1 MPARTSVMSIRT
13 KLLATLCIALG
24 AVVVLVAAAI
34 RMEFSTI
41 ETAASLEAEH
51 IADSIAAIGLD
62 SNGRGTSELQKYVEQ
77 IGTRYGRDI
86 VVVDAIKRGVADA
99 DPTEIK
105 TFFTH
110 DPGNEVADTIKDG
123 SVRVFE
129 EKNDNHPDGI
139 MQIVVPLR
147 HVAGDAKSPIVGA
160 VILEYT
166 QIHDALVAKEQAT
179 LVFMS
184 CLGAGAI
191 ILLYVLG
198 VRLANGV
205 GRRLKALESG
215 VALVASGGSEMKM
228 SEQPR
233 DEIGNLG
240 VAFNKM
246 GAELRTAGEKLAED
260 RRLLEVRVAER
271 TAELADSNLH
281 LQAEMQEKNLAN
293 ERSEHLA
300 HYDSLTKL
308 PNRRMFST
316 LLERSIDH
324 ARRYKKELA
333 VLFIDLDRFKNIN
346 DTLGHGA
353 GDMLL
358 NEIAQRL
365 KTCLRASDTVARL
378 GGDEFV
384 ILLPEISRA
393 TDVAT
398 VAQNILS
405 AIFKPLILLGQ
416 EFRITASMGIS
427 LYPAC
432 GEDEQSLMKN
442 ADVAMYRAKEE
453 GKNTFKFFSE
463 TMNTHSFERLALE
476 SSLRLALERNE
487 FALHY
492 QPKLAVGSSEITGME
507 ALLRWQH
514 PALGMVAPI
523 KFIPIAEE
531 IGLIVPIGAWVL
543 KTACAQN
550 VAWQKGGLPAL
561 CMAVNLSPR
570 QFTDDNLLRDIAAI
584 LEETGMDPTLLE
596 LEITEGMLMQDVDKA
611 MKTLTVLR
619 DMGVR
624 LAIDDFGTGYSSLSQ
639 LKRFPVN
646 TIKVDRSFVRDL
658 DTNADD
664 RGITEAIIAMGKTL
678 SLTVIAEG
686 VETAG
691 QLAFLREHQCDEFQG
706 YFFSKAVPADE
717 FAALIRANTV
727 GADPDRTPQPKA
739 A

>member
-1 MPARTSVMSIRT
+1 
-13 KLLATLCIALG
+13 
-24 AVVVLVAAAI
+24 
-34 RMEFSTI
+34 
-41 ETAASLEAEH
+41 
-51 IADSIAAIGLD
+51 
-62 SNGRGTSELQKYVEQ
+62 
-77 IGTRYGRDI
+77 
-86 VVVDAIKRGVADA
+86 
-99 DPTEIK
+99 
-105 TFFTH
+105 
-110 DPGNEVADTIKDG
+110 
-123 SVRVFE
+123 
-129 EKNDNHPDGI
+129 
-139 MQIVVPLR
+139 
-147 HVAGDAKSPIVGA
+147 
-160 VILEYT
+160 
-166 QIHDALVAKEQAT
+166 
-179 LVFMS
+179 
-184 CLGAGAI
+184 
-191 ILLYVLG
+191 
-198 VRLANGV
+198 
-205 GRRLKALESG
+205 
-215 VALVASGGSEMKM
+215 MKV
-228 SEQPR
+228 SEQPP

-240 VAFNKM
+240 IAFNKM
-246 GAELRTAGEKLAED
+246 SAELQIAGEKLAEE
-260 RRLLEVRVAER
+260 RRLLEIRVMER
-271 TAELADSNLH
+271 TAELADANHL
-281 LQAEMQEKNLAN
+281 LQAEMQEKHLAN

-365 KTCLRASDTVARL
+365 KSCLRSSDTVARL

-384 ILLPEISRA
+384 ILLPEVSRA
-393 TDVAT
+393 SDVAT

-405 AIFKPLILLGQ
+405 TIFKPIILLGQ

-432 GEDEQSLMKN
+432 GEDEQSLMKT

-463 TMNTHSFERLALE
+463 AMNTHSFERLALE

-492 QPKLAVGSSEITGME
+492 QPKLAVGSSKITGME

-523 KFIPIAEE
+523 KFIPVAEE

-550 VAWQKGGLPAL
+550 VAWQKDGLPAL

-596 LEITEGMLMQDVDKA
+596 LEITEGMLMHDVDKA

-646 TIKVDRSFVRDL
+646 TLKVDRSFVRDL

-686 VETAG
+686 VETEG

-717 FAALIRANTV
+717 FAALIRANT
-727 GADPDRTPQPKA
+727 AETDPDRTPQPKA